1 MVDALHEAHR
11 VLREGGLLIDARP
24 DSRMPT
30 HVEHLD
36 GRRRHAVGTIAT
48 TRPTLGDDRTSDRAI
63 ARVKREG
70 LFRSRRTGGFM
81 HRVAF
86 SGLDEMQAYLE
97 DHLRLVKRARWTV
110 DAATRRRWRHDAFMV
125 QRPVYF
131 ELLERRPG
139 DQ

>member
-1 MVDALHEAHR
+1 
-11 VLREGGLLIDARP
+11 
-24 DSRMPT
+24 
-30 HVEHLD
+30 
-36 GRRRHAVGTIAT
+36 
-48 TRPTLGDDRTSDRAI
+48 
-63 ARVKREG
+63 
-70 LFRSRRTGGFM
+70 M

-86 SGLDEMQAYLE
+86 SGLGEMQAYLE

-110 DAATRRRWRHDAFMV
+110 DAATRRRWRHDAFKV